1 MQIECDIKKKLKN
14 FELDI
19 RFKSD
24 RKWIGILGESGSGK
38 SMTLKCLAGIEYPDS
53 GVVRIHGNTVYD
65 GKGRVNVSPQKRGT
79 GYLFQNYALFP
90 KMTVSENILAVAKGK
105 KEDRRNTLRQMLDSF
120 NLNEIKDKY
129 PFEISG
135 GQQQKV
141 ALARI
146 MASEPE
152 VILLDEPFSALDM
165 YQKDRLMRELKIM
178 LADFE
183 GAVILVSHS
192 RDEIYAFCEELVI
205 IEDGHVVCSGDVKT
219 IFKNPLWKSAAR
231 LTGCKNIAKA
241 EFGGKG
247 NIYIPEWD
255 VCLTGE
261 CIGSDKPEYVGYRA
275 HDFIPV
281 WGERKDNCIKTEVVY
296 VTEQPFERLFFIK
309 PAAEGAD
316 EICWAVQRARLEELE
331 KRGMPDYLMI
341 AEDKVLFLK

>member
-1 MQIECDIKKKLKN
+1 MQIECDIKKKLIN
-14 FELDI
+14 FELNI

-24 RKWIGILGESGSGK
+24 CKWIGILGESGSGK
-38 SMTLKCLAGIEYPDS
+38 SMSLKCLAGIEHPDS
-53 GVVRIHGNTVYD
+53 GVIRIHGNTVYD
-65 GKGRVNVSPQKRGT
+65 GKGRINVSPQKRGT

-90 KMTVSENILAVAKGK
+90 KMTVSENILIAAKGK
-105 KEDRRNTLRQMLDSF
+105 KGDRLDTLRRILDSF

-165 YQKDRLMRELKIM
+165 YQKDRLMRELKRM
-178 LADFE
+178 LRDFE
-183 GAVILVSHS
+183 GTVILVSHS

-205 IEDGHVVCSGDVKT
+205 IEDGHVVCGGDVKT
-219 IFKNPLWKSAAR
+219 IFKKPLWKSAAR

-241 EFGGKG
+241 EVRGEGSIFV
-247 NIYIPEWD
+247 PEWNVLLDGNSYDCND
-255 VCLTGE
+255 VG
-261 CIGSDKPEYVGYRA
+261 YVGYRA

-281 WGERKDNCIKTEVVY
+281 WGERKDNCIKTEVVH

-309 PAAEGAD
+309 PVTAGAD

-341 AEDKVLFLK
+341 EEDRVLFLK